1 MGGGKQEW
9 VKFIHVDFDQILE
22 ELNLRLKLNHCQLSQ
37 MLGSGGRTL
46 GGGGSLCT
54 PPVLIPETSSESH
67 FLIFCRYC
75 SGLLEYHSLY
85 YAFCLQI

>member
-37 MLGSGGRTL
+37 MLGSRGRTL
-46 GGGGSLCT
+46 GGGGPCAL
-54 PPVLIPETSSESH
+54 P
-67 FLIFCRYC
+67 
-75 SGLLEYHSLY
+75 LY
-85 YAFCLQI
+85 